1 MISEADYLQLQAQ
14 NQKLQAQNQK
24 LHARVS
30 KLSEDKANLF
40 LIQHLL
46 EKISPEGNI
55 HEQLKNV
62 LIGLGQ
68 CLGGTNIEMY
78 YYADNQLNHIDLFGH
93 VTVMK
98 EITDPFVN
106 EIFEQKDFIEKK
118 SYNSTSFLVDAKQSN
133 TWDWGFPLLIN
144 QNMLAAIKVSN
155 AMGSIVLRDYL
166 SPFFSHLALIL
177 NNQIITRSEEAA
189 NKAKSEFLAVMSH
202 EIRTPMNAILGMA
215 EQLLETD
222 ITDSERINH
231 TNIIL
236 KSGHS
241 LLVLLNDI
249 LDLSKIEAGKIRL
262 ENSKFYPKNLL
273 NEQQLLFANQ
283 TKKKGLE
290 FKVDCACS
298 NTQQYLADTDRL
310 GQMLSNLVNNAI
322 KFTVKGFILVS
333 VKEVS
338 RSSHN
343 AVLEFSVQDTGVGIA
358 EDKQSIL
365 FKAFSQVDSSISRQ
379 YGGTGLGLSIVL
391 QLSQLMNGK
400 VGCVSALG
408 KGSRFWFLVTVDVD
422 SSSSIITGEQAQ
434 ITDPILTT
442 ITDKK
447 VLLTEQQQQQAKQL
461 IEKLDDLLAEN
472 MFDSIICCTE
482 LKAMFKNHSLLNH
495 LIVLEDLINEMDFD
509 QARHCLHEF
518 VNLLSLDRK
527 SDKYE

>member
-400 VGCVSALG
+400 VGCDSALG
-408 KGSRFWFLVTVDVD
+408 KGSRFWFFVTVDVD
-422 SSSSIITGEQAQ
+422 FSSSIITSEQVQ

-442 ITDKK
+442 IPDKK
-447 VLLTEQQQQQAKQL
+447 VLLSEQQQQQAKQL

-472 MFDSIICCTE
+472 MFDSIICFIE

-495 LIVLEDLINEMDFD
+495 LIVLESLIDEMDFD

-527 SDKYE
+527 SDQHE